1 VKQTARWAITV
12 SADVDRRVR
21 RYLDKAGRKGDL
33 AGFVEEAVRARLL
46 EAALKSMPSNPGF
59 ARSANDVDGA
69 EDPLREDESSD
80 ERSDGSYDG

>member
-12 SADVDRRVR
+12 SADIDRRVR
-21 RYLDKAGRKGDL
+21 RYLDKSGRKGDL

-46 EAALKSMPSNPGF
+46 EVALKSVPSNPGF
-59 ARSANDVDGA
+59 ARSANDVDAG
-69 EDPLREDESSD
+69 EDPLQEGESRD